1 MTAVTLMMLAR
12 IPEDGLTAFD
22 TYENT
27 VLPLLARYRGT
38 LERRLR
44 GTDDRTEIH
53 LITFA
58 SEADYQAYRKDP
70 ERLAAAPGLQ
80 ASRAEVE
87 VFTVRDLG

>member
-12 IPEDGLTAFD
+12 IPEDGRTAFD

-27 VLPLLARYRGT
+27 VLPLVARYRGT

-44 GTDDRTEIH
+44 STDDGTEIH

-58 SEADYQAYRKDP
+58 SAEDYQAYRKDP
-70 ERLAAAPGLQ
+70 QRLAAAPGLE
-80 ASRAEVE
+80 ASRADIEL
-87 VFTVRDLG
+87 FTVRDI